1 MTLPLGMPISIVNR
15 RFPLSDSKAF
25 LVPALNRWQQSQLA
39 LLVVCWAIG
48 TGFYW
53 WWWLDPSHYVSAPL
67 MILNTFLFFYITG
80 LPGYSF
86 FFALRMAKPHPELGI
101 PDGLNVA
108 MVATKVPDEPWPMV
122 KNTLKRMLDQP
133 YPHDTWLADE
143 DPTLEVQ
150 AWCHRNKVLL
160 SSRKDCPDYHCEE
173 WPKRKKCK
181 EGNLAYFYDHHG
193 YQDYD
198 IVVQLDADH
207 FPEPGYLDA
216 MLKPF
221 ANPAVGYVAAPSICD
236 RNAVHSWTARGRLF
250 FESFLHGPL
259 QMGYTNHWRP
269 ICIGSHYAVRTKA
282 LKQIGGLGPEL
293 AEDLSTSLLF
303 ISHGWQGAFAHQAI
317 CHGLGPASFQDCMVQ
332 EFQWSKSITNVL
344 IKHSGP
350 WISHLP
356 WRLRIQLLFIQ
367 WFYPIR
373 GFLSTAAL
381 AIGGLALLTS
391 QPWIMLYY
399 PRFLALNFIQVLLA
413 LLPCLWLRR
422 QGFLRPYDARLFAW
436 EVWLFEITRGPW
448 IMLGVLSSVFDH
460 LFHRSSIFR
469 ITRKDGRTPAL
480 SAIFLS
486 PYLLLAAL
494 SVGLAV
500 IIPTAGDAE
509 GYYLLILLS
518 ATVFAIASLV
528 VVVLSKR
535 ETGLPWARLRLPI
548 TMSLLSGLFVV
559 FGWTTRHQEVMA
571 TFDPTS
577 GVEVFK

>member
-1 MTLPLGMPISIVNR
+1 
-15 RFPLSDSKAF
+15 LSDSKAF

-53 WWWLDPSHYVSAPL
+53 WWWLDPSHFVSAPL

-236 RNAVHSWTARGRLF
+236 RNSAQSWTARGRLF

-269 ICIGSHYAVRTKA
+269 ICIGSHYAVRTTA

-303 ISHGWQGAFAHQAI
+303 ISHGWQGAFAYQAI
-317 CHGLGPASFQDCMVQ
+317 CHGLGPATFQDCMVQ
-332 EFQWSKSITNVL
+332 EFQWSKVL
-344 IKHSGP
+344 P
-350 WISHLP
+350 MCL
-356 WRLRIQLLFIQ
+356 
-367 WFYPIR
+367 
-373 GFLSTAAL
+373 LST
-381 AIGGLALLTS
+381 
-391 QPWIMLYY
+391 
-399 PRFLALNFIQVLLA
+399 QVLRF
-413 LLPCLWLRR
+413 PTCL
-422 QGFLRPYDARLFAW
+422 
-436 EVWLFEITRGPW
+436 
-448 IMLGVLSSVFDH
+448 
-460 LFHRSSIFR
+460 
-469 ITRKDGRTPAL
+469 
-480 SAIFLS
+480 
-486 PYLLLAAL
+486 
-494 SVGLAV
+494 
-500 IIPTAGDAE
+500 
-509 GYYLLILLS
+509 
-518 ATVFAIASLV
+518 
-528 VVVLSKR
+528 
-535 ETGLPWARLRLPI
+535 
-548 TMSLLSGLFVV
+548 
-559 FGWTTRHQEVMA
+559 
-571 TFDPTS
+571 
-577 GVEVFK
+577 

>member
-1 MTLPLGMPISIVNR
+1 MLPLGIPISIAKR
-15 RFPLSDSKAF
+15 RSPLSDAKAF
-25 LVPALNRWQQSQLA
+25 WVPALNHWQQSQLA

-48 TGFYW
+48 TAFYW
-53 WWWLDPSHYVSAPL
+53 WWWLDPSHLVSAPL
-67 MILNTFLFFYITG
+67 MILNTVIFFYITG
-80 LPGYSF
+80 LPAYSF
-86 FFALRMAKPHPELGI
+86 FFALRMAKPHPELRI
-101 PDGLNVA
+101 PADLRVA
-108 MVATKVPDEPWPMV
+108 MVTTKVPDEPWSMV
-122 KNTLKRMLDQP
+122 KETLNRMLDQP

-143 DPTLEVQ
+143 DPSLEVQ
-150 AWCHRNKVLL
+150 AWCQENHVML
-160 SSRKDCPDYHCEE
+160 STRKDASGYHCEE
-173 WPKRKKCK
+173 WPRRKKCK

-207 FPEPGYLDA
+207 FPEAGYLDA
-216 MLKPF
+216 ILKPF
-221 ANPAVGYVAAPSICD
+221 INPAVGYVAAPSICD
-236 RNAVHSWTARGRLF
+236 RNASQSWTTRGRLF

-259 QMGYTNHWRP
+259 QMGYTNHWQP

-303 ISHGWQGAFAHQAI
+303 ISYGWNGAFAHQAI
-317 CHGLGPASFQDCMVQ
+317 CHGLGPATFQDCMVQ

-350 WISHLP
+350 WISSLP
-356 WRLRIQLLFIQ
+356 WRLRVQLLFIQ

-373 GFLSTAAL
+373 GVLSTAAL
-381 AIGGLALLTS
+381 GIGAIALLTS

-422 QGFLRPYDARLFAW
+422 QGLLRPYDAHLFSW

-448 IMLGVLSSVFDH
+448 IMLGVMSSVYDH

-469 ITRKDGRTPAL
+469 ITRKDGSKSAL

-486 PYLLLAAL
+486 PYFLLVAF
-494 SVGLAV
+494 SVGLTF
-500 IIPTAGDAE
+500 IIPSAGDAQ

-518 ATVFAIASLV
+518 ATIFAFAALV

-535 ETGLPWARLRLPI
+535 ETGLPWARLIVPI
-548 TMSLLSGLFVV
+548 GISLFSVFFVV
-559 FGWTTRHQEVMA
+559 FGWTFRHQEVMA

-577 GVEVFK
+577 GVEVLK

>member
-1 MTLPLGMPISIVNR
+1 MPISIAKR

-25 LVPALNRWQQSQLA
+25 VVAALNRWQQSQLA

-53 WWWLDPSHYVSAPL
+53 WWWLDPSHLVSAPL

-86 FFALRMAKPHPELGI
+86 FFALRMAKPHPELRI
-101 PDGLNVA
+101 PDGLKVA

-133 YPHDTWLADE
+133 YPHATWLADE
-143 DPTLEVQ
+143 DPSLEVQ
-150 AWCHRNKVLL
+150 AWCHRNSVLL
-160 SSRKDCPDYHCEE
+160 SSRKDCPDYHCED
-173 WPKRKKCK
+173 WPRRKKCK

-236 RNAVHSWTARGRLF
+236 RNADQSWTARGRLF

-259 QMGYTNHWRP
+259 QMGYTNRWRP

-303 ISHGWQGAFAHQAI
+303 ISHGWQGAFAYKAI

-350 WISHLP
+350 WMSELP
-356 WRLRIQLLFIQ
+356 WQLRIQLLFIQ

-373 GFLSTAAL
+373 GFLSTAAI

-422 QGFLRPYDARLFAW
+422 QGLLRPYDARLFTW

-448 IMLGVLSSVFDH
+448 IMLGVMSSIFDH

-469 ITRKDGRTPAL
+469 ITRKDGRTPVL

-500 IIPTAGDAE
+500 IVPTAGDAQ

-535 ETGLPWARLRLPI
+535 ETGLPWARLGLPI
-548 TMSLLSGLFVV
+548 AMTFLSGLFVV
-559 FGWTTRHQEVMA
+559 FGWTIRHQEVMA

-577 GVEVFK
+577 GVEVFQ

>member
-1 MTLPLGMPISIVNR
+1 
-15 RFPLSDSKAF
+15 
-25 LVPALNRWQQSQLA
+25 
-39 LLVVCWAIG
+39 
-48 TGFYW
+48 
-53 WWWLDPSHYVSAPL
+53 
-67 MILNTFLFFYITG
+67 
-80 LPGYSF
+80 
-86 FFALRMAKPHPELGI
+86 
-101 PDGLNVA
+101 
-108 MVATKVPDEPWPMV
+108 
-122 KNTLKRMLDQP
+122 
-133 YPHDTWLADE
+133 
-143 DPTLEVQ
+143 
-150 AWCHRNKVLL
+150 
-160 SSRKDCPDYHCEE
+160 
-173 WPKRKKCK
+173 
-181 EGNLAYFYDHHG
+181 
-193 YQDYD
+193 
-198 IVVQLDADH
+198 
-207 FPEPGYLDA
+207 
-216 MLKPF
+216 
-221 ANPAVGYVAAPSICD
+221 
-236 RNAVHSWTARGRLF
+236 
-250 FESFLHGPL
+250 
-259 QMGYTNHWRP
+259 MGYTNHWRP

-317 CHGLGPASFQDCMVQ
+317 CHGLGPPSFQDCMVQ

-356 WRLRIQLLFIQ
+356 WQLRIQLLFIQ

-460 LFHRSSIFR
+460 LFNRSSIFR
-469 ITRKDGRTPAL
+469 ITRKDGKTPAL

-486 PYLLLAAL
+486 PYLLLASL

-535 ETGLPWARLRLPI
+535 ETGLPWASLKLPI
-548 TMSLLSGLFVV
+548 TMSLLSGLLVI

>member
-1 MTLPLGMPISIVNR
+1 MLLLGMPFFTAAR
-15 RFPLSDSKAF
+15 RFPLSNPLPF
-25 LVPALNRWQQSQLA
+25 LVPALNRWQQTQLVS
-39 LLVVCWAIG
+39 LVVCWAIG

-53 WWWLDPSHYVSAPL
+53 WWWLDPAHLVSAPL

-86 FFALRMAKPHPELGI
+86 FFALRMAKPHPELQI
-101 PDGLNVA
+101 LKGLRVA
-108 MVATKVPDEPWPMV
+108 MVATKVPDEPWSMV
-122 KNTLKRMLDQP
+122 KDTLKGMLDQA

-143 DPTLEVQ
+143 DPTPEAK
-150 AWCHRNKVLL
+150 AWCQKNNVML
-160 SSRKDCPDYHCEE
+160 STRKDAPGYHCEQ

-193 YQDYD
+193 YQNYD

-207 FPEPGYLDA
+207 FPEDGYLDA

-221 ANPAVGYVAAPSICD
+221 ANPVVGYVAAPSICD
-236 RNAVHSWTARGRLF
+236 RNSAQSWTARGRLF

-269 ICIGSHYAVRTKA
+269 ICIGSHYAVRTTA

-303 ISHGWQGAFAHQAI
+303 ISHGWQGAFAYQAI
-317 CHGLGPASFQDCMVQ
+317 CHGLGPATFQDCMVQ

-373 GFLSTAAL
+373 GLLSTAAL
-381 AIGGLALLTS
+381 AIGALALLTS
-391 QPWIMLYY
+391 QPWILLYY

-413 LLPCLWLRR
+413 LLPCLWLRS
-422 QGFLRPYDARLFAW
+422 QGLLRPYDARLFTW

-448 IMLGVLSSVFDH
+448 IMLGVMSSVFDQ
-460 LFHRSSIFR
+460 LFHRSSVFR

-480 SAIFLS
+480 SVIFLS
-486 PYLLLAAL
+486 PYILLAGL
-494 SVGLAV
+494 SVALAV
-500 IIPTAGDAE
+500 IVPTAGDAQ

-518 ATVFAIASLV
+518 ATVFALAALA
-528 VVVLSKR
+528 VVVLSKQ
-535 ETGLPWARLRLPI
+535 ETGLPWAGMGLPI
-548 TMSLLSGLFVV
+548 SLVILSSLFVA
-559 FGWTTRHQEVMA
+559 FGWTSRHQEVMA
-571 TFDPTS
+571 TLEPAAP
-577 GVEVFK
+577 VEVFK